1 MTCDHA
7 DAAYYEQHRDDPE
20 EWGEP
25 EPAPAGT
32 EHRRLGA
39 TITVRLTP
47 DEAELLRALAK
58 REGRPFS
65 GIVRDAVR
73 HYLYPTFHI
82 EQGVIRMAFAPEQP
96 LTVGAQA
103 VQIEG
108 DFRTRGVPTTAA
120 LGTRR

>member
-1 MTCDHA
+1 MTRDHA

-25 EPAPAGT
+25 EPAPGAT
-32 EHRRLGA
+32 ERRRLGA
-39 TITVRLTP
+39 AITVRLTP
-47 DEAELLRALAK
+47 DEADLLRALAK

-73 HYLYPTFHI
+73 HYLYPTFRI
-82 EQGVIRMAFAPEQP
+82 EQGVVRMAFAPEQP

-108 DFRTRGVPTTAA
+108 DLRTPGVPTT
-120 LGTRR
+120 GTRGTPR